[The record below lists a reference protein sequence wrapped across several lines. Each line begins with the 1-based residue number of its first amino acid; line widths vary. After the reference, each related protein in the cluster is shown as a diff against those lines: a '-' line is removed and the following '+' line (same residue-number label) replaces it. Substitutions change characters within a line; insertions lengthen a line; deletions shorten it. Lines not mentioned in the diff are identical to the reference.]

1 MLAVDVEDTGSGIAA
16 DELPRVFD
24 IFYLAEG
31 GRKTGKGTGL
41 GLPLSRRYARSMGGD
56 VTASSRLGEGSCFH
70 FTFQVRPAKGAV
82 VERVRQRSVQRLV
95 PGQPPWR
102 VLAVDDDPMSRTM
115 LIGMLRPV
123 GFAVETVVSAAEA
136 WQRLGQTPKIDLVL
150 LDKNMP
156 GMDGYVLLG
165 HLRELPAGRD
175 LPVLVVTAS
184 GFADER
190 ERAVAAG
197 ANGFVAKPVSR
208 KTLLAEI
215 ARVTGVRYEDDV
227 MPTAAAVASAPS
239 VLSAEA
245 LTRLPGEL
253 RDGLEQA
260 LRRGDIRQ
268 LRQLVD
274 EIGRRDAGLALGV
287 RVLVD
292 AYEYERLR
300 RLLDAAKGKAL

>member
-1 MLAVDVEDTGSGIAA
+1 
-16 DELPRVFD
+16 
-24 IFYLAEG
+24 
-31 GRKTGKGTGL
+31 
-41 GLPLSRRYARSMGGD
+41 
-56 VTASSRLGEGSCFH
+56 
-70 FTFQVRPAKGAV
+70 
-82 VERVRQRSVQRLV
+82 
-95 PGQPPWR
+95 
-102 VLAVDDDPMSRTM
+102 
-115 LIGMLRPV
+115 
-123 GFAVETVVSAAEA
+123 
-136 WQRLGQTPKIDLVL
+136 
-150 LDKNMP
+150 
-156 GMDGYVLLG
+156 
-165 HLRELPAGRD
+165 
-175 LPVLVVTAS
+175 
-184 GFADER
+184 
-190 ERAVAAG
+190 
-197 ANGFVAKPVSR
+197 
-208 KTLLAEI
+208 
-215 ARVTGVRYEDDV
+215 VTGVRYEDDV